1 MEVWQMQEN
10 ENQLVFLEKRDNVA
24 VVTLNRPERRNALS
38 PLLLLELARVLKEL
52 AEEDLTRCLVIRGTG
67 DKAFSAGYDIG
78 AIPTDL
84 TAEMAELLKD
94 NPNPL
99 ETALEAVASFPYPVI
114 AMLNGVAVG
123 AGCELAITCDI
134 RIGVEDL
141 RMGMPPAKLG
151 IVYAPSGMRKFIN
164 TVGLA
169 NTKELFFTGE
179 YVGAERAR
187 EMGLVNYVVPR
198 DELEPFTFSMAE
210 GIAAN
215 APLSLK
221 GSKRILGLL
230 LGYQEI
236 GPEANQEALQLIG
249 EAFMSEDLKEGQ
261 RAFMEKRKPSFHGR

>member
-1 MEVWQMQEN
+1 MQEN

-52 AEEDLTRCLVIRGTG
+52 AEEDLARCLVIRGTG

-99 ETALEAVASFPYPVI
+99 EMALEAVASFPYPVI

-215 APLSLK
+215 APLSLR
-221 GSKRILGLL
+221 GAKRILSLL

-236 GPEANQEALQLIG
+236 KSEAAGEALKLIA
-249 EAFMSEDLKEGQ
+249 EAFTSEDLKEGQ
-261 RAFMEKRKPSFHGR
+261 RAFMEKRKPTFHGR